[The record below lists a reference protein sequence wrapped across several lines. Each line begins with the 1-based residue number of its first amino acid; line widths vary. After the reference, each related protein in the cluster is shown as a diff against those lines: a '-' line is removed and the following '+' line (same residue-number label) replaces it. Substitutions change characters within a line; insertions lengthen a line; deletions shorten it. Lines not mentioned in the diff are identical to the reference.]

1 MTGQEE
7 TASRCARGGLN
18 CMLRKSSSLRGLL
31 NTGTGCPGKWG
42 NHHPRNV
49 QRMFR
54 CGTCGHGSDGLM
66 IEPDDLKS
74 FAFQPDASSK
84 P

>member
-1 MTGQEE
+1 
-7 TASRCARGGLN
+7 
-18 CMLRKSSSLRGLL
+18 
-31 NTGTGCPGKWG
+31 
-42 NHHPRNV
+42 
-49 QRMFR
+49 MFR